1 MHQLLAYAGSDAEA
15 DALEPVAVALAQA
28 LRLGVGHRRLS
39 ADPARQRA
47 VILRETSSA
56 GVVLAV
62 LPCPAG
68 EPPALVADL
77 LVRCP
82 TPLVLVRPDGGGFRD
97 ETLSRVL
104 VPLDGTEESATAVA
118 GTLALFSASGVDIV
132 VLHVFGEQTAPR
144 FWDQAVHARRSW
156 EAEFLARFC
165 PEPGARLELR
175 SGSPGAG
182 ILDVAASEHA
192 DLIALGWSQQP
203 SEGRARTVRATL
215 RGTTVPVLLVPVL
228 PVVLDDG
235 HRVPDAV
242 GAA

>member
-1 MHQLLAYAGSDAEA
+1 MAQLLAYAGSDAEA
-15 DALEPVAVALAQA
+15 AALEPVAVALAQA
-28 LRLGVGHRRLS
+28 LGVPVGRRRLP
-39 ADPARQRA
+39 ADPAKRRA
-47 VILRETSSA
+47 VVLRETA
-56 GVVLAV
+56 ATGVVLAV

-82 TPLVLVRPDGGGFRD
+82 KPLVLVRPDGAEHRA
-97 ETLSRVL
+97 EALSRVL

-118 GTLALFSASGVDIV
+118 GTLALFAAGGVDIV
-132 VLHVFGEQTAPR
+132 VLHVFGEATAPR

-165 PEPGARLELR
+165 PAPGARLELR

-182 ILDVAASEHA
+182 ILDVAESEQA

-215 RGTTVPVLLVPVL
+215 RGTSVPVLLVPVL
-228 PVVLDDG
+228 PVVLEDG
-235 HRVPDAV
+235 HRVPDEV